1 MVQPGSSN
9 ACPGC
14 GRRPTGEQR
23 HARSA
28 NGFASRALLASSPA
42 FKPSQPAHGLQ
53 DDDIPGIVRY
63 HTYEVLQKEVQN
75 PRVR

>member
-1 MVQPGSSN
+1 MSAVPRTEPS
-9 ACPGC
+9 AL
-14 GRRPTGEQR
+14 
-23 HARSA
+23 AR
-28 NGFASRALLASSPA
+28 LPPLC
-42 FKPSQPAHGLQ
+42 Q